1 MINPDT
7 PKSRTRSNS
16 SNYAHF
22 KGFFDEL
29 RFSTLFICLYCAGYT
44 VKEYRRIG
52 LLIIVGTLGGLVY
65 GMVEFLLHMR
75 TDFQFHSAGILT
87 QSSIYLGIS
96 ILLNAGLLLDKHTDS
111 QKLKNFLKLALLIQ
125 VVALLYMGSRGSILA
140 ISITF
145 ILLAVLALNKK
156 TVISWLAGITIIVIL
171 FSAFVQIFPD
181 NIFSKDIFTQYSIE
195 RIKESD
201 TQRLAA
207 WQIAFAKLATG
218 KDLVWGVG
226 PRNYKVIN
234 EMEFVV
240 HNDKLLQMKKYS
252 HAHNLFLT
260 QLIEQ
265 GVVGLLAM
273 LYFLLLVF
281 IKIISIW
288 RSDNKISPGWA
299 WYGGLGGFSV
309 PLIAGLFNTPFY
321 QEHAMLAML
330 VMGIMFAIENEKPG
344 RARTSG

>member
-1 MINPDT
+1 
-7 PKSRTRSNS
+7 
-16 SNYAHF
+16 
-22 KGFFDEL
+22 
-29 RFSTLFICLYCAGYT
+29 
-44 VKEYRRIG
+44 
-52 LLIIVGTLGGLVY
+52 
-65 GMVEFLLHMR
+65 
-75 TDFQFHSAGILT
+75 
-87 QSSIYLGIS
+87 
-96 ILLNAGLLLDKHTDS
+96 
-111 QKLKNFLKLALLIQ
+111 
-125 VVALLYMGSRGSILA
+125 
-140 ISITF
+140 
-145 ILLAVLALNKK
+145 
-156 TVISWLAGITIIVIL
+156 
-171 FSAFVQIFPD
+171 
-181 NIFSKDIFTQYSIE
+181 
-195 RIKESD
+195 
-201 TQRLAA
+201 
-207 WQIAFAKLATG
+207 
-218 KDLVWGVG
+218 
-226 PRNYKVIN
+226 
-234 EMEFVV
+234 MEFVV